1 MTLNR
6 LTLPKPDDWHVHLRD
21 GPMLKAVL
29 PATAR
34 RFGRAIVMPNLV
46 PPVLTEARA
55 REYRDEIL
63 RALPPD
69 AAFTPLMTLFLTDK
83 TDPGDLERGYREGV
97 LTAAKYYPPDVTT
110 FSQNGV
116 TDMQAIAPV
125 LERMQSLGMPLLMH
139 GEISDPSVD
148 IFDAHEVFIDR
159 ILVPLRRHF
168 PALKI
173 VLEHI
178 STKVEVDYV
187 VAEGQEGSL
196 AATIAAHH
204 LRLNRNALFKEGKL
218 QPHYYCK
225 PVLKRE
231 SDRQAVVMAATSGAP
246 MFFLGTDS
254 APHPREAKEAAH
266 SIGGV
271 FTALNALEL
280 YAQVFAGA
288 DALDRLAAFAS
299 LNGPAFYG
307 LPVNETTL
315 ELEELSR
322 PASGLKPILTENGSE
337 IIPFQDDAPPSWRVV
352 E

>member
-1 MTLNR
+1 MTSSR
-6 LTLPKPDDWHVHLRD
+6 LTIPKPDDWHVHLRD
-21 GPMLKAVL
+21 GSTLKAVL

-34 RFGRAIVMPNLV
+34 VFERAIVMPNLR
-46 PPVLTEARA
+46 PPVLTPARA
-55 REYRDEIL
+55 REYREEIK
-63 RALPPD
+63 RALPPGLS
-69 AAFTPLMTLFLTDK
+69 FTPLMTLYLTDK
-83 TDPGDLERGYREGV
+83 TDPDDVEKGYKEGV
-97 LTAAKYYPPDVTT
+97 VTAAKYYPPGVTT

-125 LERMQSLGMPLLMH
+125 LERMQKIGMPLLMH

-148 IFDAHEVFIDR
+148 IFDSHEVFIDR

-178 STKVEVDYV
+178 STKIEVDYV
-187 VAEGQEGSL
+187 VAEGQEGRL
-196 AATIAAHH
+196 AATITAHH

-218 QPHYYCK
+218 NPYYYCK

-254 APHPREAKEAAH
+254 APHPREAKEAAQAM
-266 SIGGV
+266 GGI
-271 FTALNALEL
+271 FTAPSAIEL
-280 YAQVFAGA
+280 YAQVFDDN

-307 LPVNETTL
+307 LPVNKTML
-315 ELEELSR
+315 ELERLR
-322 PASGLKPILTENGSE
+322 QPAPDLKPILTDNGAE
-337 IIPFQDDAPPSWRVV
+337 IIPFQDGAPLLWRFVG
-352 E
+352 